1 MELKD
6 LKVGMT
12 VVIIDKKYVDA
23 NMDSFNDGY
32 IDRNTKKFFS
42 NEMVSI
48 LCNQKFKIVEI
59 QEDDLIMGVRAGG
72 FWLCPSWISK
82 EYIAPEKPKVV
93 PKAKPVANGSIPKK
107 AEDGTTFGVVFKKLL
122 KNHPDLGVLST
133 NRLSNLRLDELEN
146 ICAAIG
152 IEYDDGDIPQ
162 LCRNIF
168 DTIING

>member
-23 NMDSFNDGY
+23 NMDPFNDGY

-42 NEMVSI
+42 NEMVTI
-48 LCNQKFKIVEI
+48 LCNKKFKIEEI
-59 QEDDLIMGVRAGG
+59 QEDDPIMSVYVGG

-82 EYIAPEKPKVV
+82 EYIAPKKPKVA
-93 PKAKPVANGSIPKK
+93 PKSKPVADGGIPKK
-107 AEDGTTFGVVFKKLL
+107 AEDGTIFGVVFRKLL
-122 KNHPDLGVLST
+122 KSHPDLGVLST
-133 NRLSNLRLDELEN
+133 NRFSNLRLDELEN

-152 IEYDDGDIPQ
+152 IEYDDRDIPL